1 MVFSSPSTHDS
12 APVEEVAV
20 EMRCA
25 DEGGDPFRLRSDR
38 LEGLLGGA
46 EEARPEEEV
55 LGRIAGDR
63 ELGEEDELGAG
74 LRASPRRSTMR
85 ARLPSRSPTTV
96 FICASASRTLWILAV
111 CV

>member
-1 MVFSSPSTHDS
+1 
-12 APVEEVAV
+12 
-20 EMRCA
+20 MRCA

-74 LRASPRRSTMR
+74 LPCLTETFDDAGAVALEVADHGVHLRERETHAVDSSGL
-85 ARLPSRSPTTV
+85 RLGDEN
-96 FICASASRTLWILAV
+96 
-111 CV
+111 